1 MEDNNYEA
9 EEIVEQLVT
18 LESEVKG
25 FAEGLP
31 YWAKY
36 IAEKIL
42 AGTAISDN
50 DIDTA
55 YSYLLEE
62 LKLIPESAKPNIVIS
77 NSNGNS
83 GNYKL
88 DLLFNKLTDVEGVN
102 ALSENQIIEFS
113 PNLTILYGANG
124 SGKSGYIRLFK
135 KAFYSKAPEDI
146 LKNIH
151 IATGHKPV
159 NAKFTFQSTGS
170 ETILTY
176 PENSTNSEFE
186 QYAVFDGKSVFSHL
200 SQKNEFEFR
209 PAGLSFFGDF
219 TLAVNRVEAKLNAD
233 VTLKQS
239 SNDFA
244 DLFEGESEIKTLIEN
259 LSDKTKIDDL
269 KKYTPFSEE
278 DKTKKAEVVKQYD
291 ELLLASKGKEKE
303 MKTLET
309 VKQLITTNKGNIEAL
324 NKHFSDTN
332 IKEVQANITDC
343 VNKEATAKAEGIE
356 SFKTEKIKS
365 IGSPEWKSFIVA
377 AEKFA
382 KKQKEETIGY
392 PENTDNCLLCQQPL
406 SSDAQQLIT
415 NYWLYIKSVAEQEA
429 KNAADTLDKLK
440 AGFEKLNFDLFPADA
455 TLTAWL
461 TEKYPLILST
471 LQENILTQK
480 TLATNIISDITS
492 RTINERTEIKINI
505 TDHDTIIE
513 AVDASIKL
521 LRDDE
526 QDKELEKLLKSKT
539 TFVHKEKLELHFAK
553 IETYINNQVW
563 IKNAGKAN
571 FEKRKITAS
580 EKNLSE
586 KYFNQKYID
595 TFNQECL
602 ALNGNFG
609 IEISHTGSGGK
620 SYRQLKLKGNNPNVI
635 LSEGEQKVI
644 ALADF
649 IAEMQLSEVNRGI
662 IFDDPVTSLDDKRKG
677 TIAERLIK
685 ESIKKQ
691 VVIFTHDLIF
701 VSHLLTLCEDSKS
714 EFLCHWVENRDGKPG
729 QVWLKNAPSYEKEYR
744 NAEPVKKLYAEAKKD
759 TCSPAQKEA
768 FLKTGF
774 TALRTCYEVLVINDL
789 FKNVVQRYN
798 ERVSVDS
805 LSSVYFDNDLI
816 NELLDSFAQC
826 CRYME
831 GHTHSDKYAYVKP
844 EADNLNEEIQRYEA
858 LKSKIKKTKNPST

>member
-1 MEDNNYEA
+1 MEDNNYNA
-9 EEIVEQLVT
+9 EEIIDQLVT

-42 AGTAISDN
+42 AGTVISDD
-50 DIDTA
+50 DINTA
-55 YSYLLEE
+55 YTYLLEE
-62 LKLIPESAKPNIVIS
+62 LRLTPETAKPIIVIG
-77 NSNGNS
+77 NGPGNS
-83 GNYKL
+83 GNYKH

-102 ALSENQIIEFS
+102 ALTENQTIEFS

-151 IATGHKPV
+151 ITMGHKPV
-159 NAKFTFQSTGS
+159 NAKFTFQSEGS
-170 ETILTY
+170 ETTLAY
-176 PENSTNSEFE
+176 PENTANSEFE

-219 TLAVNRVEAKLNAD
+219 TLAVNRIEVKLNAD
-233 VTLKQS
+233 VAFKQS

-269 KKYTPFSEE
+269 KKHTPFSED

-303 MKTLET
+303 IKTLET
-309 VKQLITTNKGNIEAL
+309 AKQLITTNKTNIEAL
-324 NKHFSDTN
+324 NKHFSDAN
-332 IKEVQANITDC
+332 IKQVQANITDC
-343 VNKEATAKAEGIE
+343 VNKEATAKSEGIE
-356 SFKTEKIKS
+356 SFKTEKIED
-365 IGSPEWKSFIVA
+365 IGSPEWKNFIVA

-382 KKQKEETIGY
+382 KKQKEDSITY
-392 PENTDNCLLCQQPL
+392 PETTDNCLLCQQPL
-406 SSDAQQLIT
+406 SSDAQQLIS

-429 KNAADTLDKLK
+429 KNAAESLDKLK
-440 AGFEKLNFDLFPADA
+440 AVFDKLNFDLFPADA

-461 TEKYPLILST
+461 TEKHPVVLST

-480 TLATNIISDITS
+480 ILATNIISDITS
-492 RTINERTEIKINI
+492 KTINKRAEIKISIAN
-505 TDHDTIIE
+505 HDAIIE
-513 AVDASIKL
+513 AIDASIKL
-521 LRDDE
+521 LQDDE
-526 QDKELEKLLKSKT
+526 QDKELAKLLKSKT
-539 TFVHKEKLELHFAK
+539 TLAHKEKLELHFAK
-553 IETYINNQVW
+553 IETYIKNQVW

-571 FEKRKITAS
+571 FEKKKITSS
-580 EKNLSE
+580 EKKLSE

-685 ESIKKQ
+685 ESTQKQ

-701 VSHLLTLCEDSKS
+701 VSHLITLCEESKS
-714 EFLCHWVENRDGKPG
+714 EFLCHWIENRDGKPG

-744 NAEPVKKLYAEAKKD
+744 NAEPVKKLYSEAKKD
-759 TCSPAQKEA
+759 TCPPAQRESL
-768 FLKTGF
+768 LKTGF

-805 LSSVYFDNDLI
+805 LSSVYFDNDLV

-844 EADNLNEEIQRYEA
+844 ESDNLNEEIQRYEA
-858 LKSKIKKTKNPST
+858 LKNKIKKTKNPNT